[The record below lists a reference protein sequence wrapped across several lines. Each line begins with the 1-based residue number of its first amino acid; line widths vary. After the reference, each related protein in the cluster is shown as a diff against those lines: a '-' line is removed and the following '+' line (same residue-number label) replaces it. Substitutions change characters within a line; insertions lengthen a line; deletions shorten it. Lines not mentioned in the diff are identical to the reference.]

1 MKKGGRKERRS
12 QQKLLIYDCFTIG
25 QPLFNCNDFWFNEKQ
40 GKWLE
45 LIKKHVIKNMIIK
58 EQDFEEQILF
68 SRKGTWEDWN
78 KVFDH
83 FHKLKPKSD
92 IG

>member
-1 MKKGGRKERRS
+1 MV
-12 QQKLLIYDCFTIG
+12 L
-25 QPLFNCNDFWFNEKQ
+25 FNEKQ

-45 LIKKHVIKNMIIK
+45 LIKRHVIKNLIIK

-78 KVFDH
+78 STFDH
-83 FHKLKPKSD
+83 KLPD
-92 IG
+92 LIGEINAEVLSI